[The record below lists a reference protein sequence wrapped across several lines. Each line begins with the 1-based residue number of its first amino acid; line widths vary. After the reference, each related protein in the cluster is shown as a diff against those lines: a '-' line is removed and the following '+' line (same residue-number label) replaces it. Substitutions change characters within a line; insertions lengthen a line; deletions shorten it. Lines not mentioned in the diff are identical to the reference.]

1 MQIRNKKLFWIICGS
16 LALPPLIYMTSMA
29 MEHLT
34 SSPPSPQ
41 LPPATNSALSVPASV
56 SSSEAGPGS
65 HLASA
70 PDNSSPH
77 LEPVPVP
84 VPVAG
89 NLEGLTALRAE
100 LEELRIKSAIAA
112 EAEKLNPK
120 APVVVAAPHSA
131 SSLPSEAE
139 APPKSSEAP
148 PPSGPVVLSV
158 QGLDGHAR
166 AIVRQGSE
174 LVTLRPGD
182 RFDGGVVASVTR
194 SGVSIRRGG
203 NGKATILPFE

>member
-16 LALPPLIYMTSMA
+16 LALPALIYMTSMA
-29 MEHLT
+29 MEHLA

-41 LPPATNSALSVPASV
+41 LPPAPATSSAPSVPASA
-56 SSSEAGPGS
+56 SSSAAGPGS
-65 HLASA
+65 RQASA
-70 PDNSSPH
+70 PATSNPH
-77 LEPVPVP
+77 LEPVP

-139 APPKSSEAP
+139 TPPKSSAAP
-148 PPSGPVVLSV
+148 PPTGPVVLSV

-166 AIVRQGSE
+166 AIVRHGSE

-194 SGVSIRRGG
+194 SGVFIRR

>member
-16 LALPPLIYMTSMA
+16 LALPALIYMTSMA
-29 MEHLT
+29 MEHLA

-41 LPPATNSALSVPASV
+41 LPPATATSSAPSVPASA

-65 HLASA
+65 RQASA
-70 PDNSSPH
+70 PAISNPH
-77 LEPVPVP
+77 REP

-112 EAEKLNPK
+112 EAEKLNPR

-139 APPKSSEAP
+139 APPKSSAAP

-166 AIVRQGSE
+166 AIVRHGSE

-194 SGVSIRRGG
+194 SGVFIRRG
-203 NGKATILPFE
+203 GKATILPFE